1 MADFKTESLIE
12 PLKKAVKLG
21 KEFIAGAEKTNIKL
35 AKTAELISTFA
46 KGLDLKSATG
56 LKSFNDE
63 LSRTNDLVKLKKEN
77 TKQLNSAEKD
87 LLKNQKDLSAELI
100 KEEKILREKIKTQ
113 QVLSAGERKASLEN
127 EKNAIQRINKAKQE
141 ETLSQQKIRTANLLI
156 AQKKR
161 ENAEIEKGIKQKALE
176 NKKLIESTS
185 FYKKLTTATNKAQLE
200 FKELGAQYGVTSKQA
215 QKALSKFKNLDNALR
230 KVNNTARDGRRDV
243 GRYGI
248 ALKGIGS
255 NLVGALGIVGGV
267 QLFAQGLK
275 ETFNIVKNFSI

>member
-1 MADFKTESLIE
+1 M
-12 PLKKAVKLG
+12 KKCY
-21 KEFIAGAEKTNIKL
+21 
-35 AKTAELISTFA
+35 
-46 KGLDLKSATG
+46 
-56 LKSFNDE
+56 
-63 LSRTNDLVKLKKEN
+63 
-77 TKQLNSAEKD
+77 
-87 LLKNQKDLSAELI
+87 
-100 KEEKILREKIKTQ
+100 
-113 QVLSAGERKASLEN
+113 
-127 EKNAIQRINKAKQE
+127 QRINKAKQE

-215 QKALSKFKNLDNALR
+215 IQKALSKFKNLDNALR